1 MHHALVF
8 STSKHLS
15 SDSDAASWLAD
26 FANFADAFAA
36 IAKRAIAGKIDLK
49 ARYLNV
55 LARLLAN
62 PFACLIY

>member
-8 STSKHLS
+8 STSKHSS
-15 SDSDAASWLAD
+15 SDGDAASWLAD

-36 IAKRAIAGKIDLK
+36 IIKRAIAGEIDLK

>member
-8 STSKHLS
+8 STSEHS
-15 SDSDAASWLAD
+15 SGDGDAASWLAD
-26 FANFADAFAA
+26 FADAFAA
-36 IAKRAIAGKIDLK
+36 ITKRAMAGEIDLK

>member
-8 STSKHLS
+8 STSKRLS

-36 IAKRAIAGKIDLK
+36 ITKRAIADKIDLK
-49 ARYLNV
+49 ARYFNV
-55 LARLLAN
+55 LTRWLAN
-62 PFACLIY
+62 PFARLIY

>member
-36 IAKRAIAGKIDLK
+36 INKRAIAGEIDLK

-55 LARLLAN
+55 LAPVLAN
-62 PFACLIY
+62 PFACLIN